1 MEVCRNK
8 VQEVQEVAGSKKA
21 ENKVVES
28 LDVEVSDGLL
38 CMGSVSFQA
47 VLGKSYES

>member
-28 LDVEVSDGLL
+28 LDVEVSHGLL